1 MFKAKDM
8 SSVVGQTCGIYTIMY
23 ECDHKSAD
31 GHRLFHVKC
40 NQCGFETD
48 MRFRYINRAKECNH
62 IKAFGTYINPKVRW
76 KNQRIRE
83 IFAGM
88 IQRCYN
94 STNKNYCLYGAK
106 GIQICQEWIDNPLEF
121 EEWSLLNGYADNL
134 TIDRIDSSKDYC
146 PDNCQWI
153 TLEENSRRANANFIE
168 VDGKTLSGTQWAES
182 LGFGKNTINKL
193 IRKYPL
199 NKVKELIRRRIKDPD
214 KIRSN
219 PKQSWMSV
227 YGID

>member
-1 MFKAKDM
+1 MFKTKDM
-8 SSVVGQTCGIYTIMY
+8 SSVIGQTCGIYTILY
-23 ECDHKSAD
+23 ECDHKSTD

-48 MRFRYINRAKECNH
+48 MQFRYINRAKECNH
-62 IKAFGTYINPKVRW
+62 IKAFGTYINPKIRW

-106 GIQICQEWIDNPLEF
+106 GIQICQEWIDNPLKF

-134 TIDRIDSSKDYC
+134 TIDRIDSSKDYS
-146 PDNCQWI
+146 PKNCRWI
-153 TLEENSRRANANFIE
+153 TNSENSRRANAHYLEING
-168 VDGKTLSGTQWAES
+168 VSLSGKQWAFEC
-182 LGFGKNTINKL
+182 GFGCNIINSLLRKN
-193 IRKYPL
+193 PEE
-199 NKVKELIRRRIKDPD
+199 KVKELIEKRLQDPT
-214 KIRSN
+214 KTRKSHQTWFN
-219 PKQSWMSV
+219 V
-227 YGID
+227 YGIK